1 MISLGG
7 LLDGNLIFKTQEML
21 GYKKIE
27 TLDIPASKV
36 PEVSRLSSDNASFR
50 ANMTLVEGGSDNVAF
65 VRMKDGYLVQ
75 DLPFKITLKDFRI
88 NHYSTGMPKSFES
101 DLVISD
107 PEQSQ
112 DFTKTISVNH
122 PFTYKGIAIYQSD
135 FQDGGTKLNVKLRS
149 LFNSNKSQKIDAE
162 IFKKLN

>member
-1 MISLGG
+1 MGVVVICLGG
-7 LLDGNLIFKTQEML
+7 LLDGNLIFKAQELL

-36 PEVSRLSSDNASFR
+36 QEVSRLSIANTSFR
-50 ANMTLVEGGSDNVAF
+50 ANMTLAEGSSDNVAF

-107 PEQSQ
+107 PELSQ
-112 DFTKTISVNH
+112 DITKTISVNH
-122 PFTYKGIAIYQSD
+122 PFTYRGDCYISI
-135 FQDGGTKLNVKLRS
+135 
-149 LFNSNKSQKIDAE
+149 
-162 IFKKLN
+162 

>member
-1 MISLGG
+1 M
-7 LLDGNLIFKTQEML
+7 
-21 GYKKIE
+21 
-27 TLDIPASKV
+27 PASKV
-36 PEVSRLSSDNASFR
+36 PEASRLSVSNTSFR
-50 ANMTLVEGGSDNVAF
+50 ANMTLAEGSSDNVAF

-107 PEQSQ
+107 PELSQ
-112 DFTKTISVNH
+112 DITKTISVNH

-135 FQDGGTKLNVKLRS
+135 FQDGGTKLNIKLRS
-149 LFNSNKSQKIDAE
+149 LFNSNYTQKIDGKIFDKVKLDKDQITYE
-162 IFKKLN
+162 FNDFKKI